1 MNLPHRVF
9 RFSRF
14 LAFLLGIILTG
25 SGAHAETNRAEARG
39 KEQQEKVR
47 PAGRSAGSGSKWK
60 IKGRRCISPWLIYR
74 GEQSIEQLRPHAD
87 IIASVSLCGGGSRKF
102 VEQCHALDIE
112 VYLLVGGN
120 ERTFDTPEHRQE
132 TIDGYLRKC
141 REIGYDGIDLD
152 HEGIDGSFRKNH
164 VLFLQEA
171 SKRLHEEGKTL
182 AICVSYLMSTSK
194 TTLETHMPDFYDPGT
209 IGRTCDMVRVMCY
222 DMVSMSGQGVGPIS
236 TQPWARDAMQYWL
249 QYVSR
254 EKLIMGLPA
263 YSGDFEMVSGGKR
276 ERIYADKPTLPD
288 GTKSESV
295 WLPYEQISMYRY
307 LDEKGDTHLFFASDH
322 VSTRAH
328 LETVEKLDL
337 PGIAFW
343 HYEAVTPETWKVV
356 RDWHQRG
363 LGDGR
368 GSWWLVSP

>member
-1 MNLPHRVF
+1 MNPAIRV
-9 RFSRF
+9 RHG
-14 LAFLLGIILTG
+14 FLLVVLLL
-25 SGAHAETNRAEARG
+25 GASWPWSAALAETDPAEERG
-39 KEQQEKVR
+39 NWQQEKDAV
-47 PAGRSAGSGSKWK
+47 AGRKLKS
-60 IKGRRCISPWLIYR
+60 KGRRCISPWFIYR
-74 GEQSIEQLRPHAD
+74 GQGSIELLRPNAD
-87 IIASVSLCGGGSRKF
+87 IIASVSLCGGGSRQF
-102 VEQCHALDIE
+102 VEQCHALGIE
-112 VYLLVGGN
+112 VYLLVGGD
-120 ERTFDTPEHRQE
+120 ERTFDTPEHRKE

-141 REIGYDGIDLD
+141 REVGFDGIDLD
-152 HEGIDGSFRKNH
+152 HEGIDGKFRTSH
-164 VLFLQEA
+164 THFLQEA
-171 SKRLHEEGKTL
+171 SGRLRGEGKRL

-194 TTLETHMPDFYDPGT
+194 TTSKTHMPDFYDPET

-222 DMVSMSGQGVGPIS
+222 DMFSMSGKGVGPIS
-236 TQPWARDAMQYWL
+236 TQPWARDAMQYWMK
-249 QYVSR
+249 YVPR

-276 ERIYADKPTLPD
+276 ERIYADKPALAE
-288 GTKSESV
+288 GAKSEAV

-363 LGDGR
+363 PRDGR
-368 GSWWLVSP
+368 GSWWLVFP